1 MTSRYTR
8 SKAHRPSTPALE
20 ESDVEPDD
28 VAPVAATHSVSETTA
43 SIVYIRYDTI
53 GYFNLRSKADTSQL
67 NLPHGNNK

>member
-28 VAPVAATHSVSETTA
+28 VAPVADTHSVSETTA
-43 SIVYIRYDTI
+43 SIVYIRY
-53 GYFNLRSKADTSQL
+53 KCKKL
-67 NLPHGNNK
+67 NSFKHLVRTTVAGSHN